1 MEIPDEKKKPFT
13 YERWKEMD
21 LLDASDV
28 ERVLM
33 LNLDSV
39 VSFSELIHNEKLWN
53 RTDMREFVRYV
64 SRKIEKEL
72 LINKN

>member
-1 MEIPDEKKKPFT
+1 MKMPDEKKEPFA

-39 VSFSELIHNEKLWN
+39 VSFSELMHNEKLWN

>member
-1 MEIPDEKKKPFT
+1 MKIPDEKKESFT
-13 YERWKEMD
+13 YMRWKEMD
-21 LLDASDV
+21 LLNASDV

-39 VSFSELIHNEKLWN
+39 VSFSELTHNEKLWN
-53 RTDMREFVRYV
+53 RTDMREFVRFV

-72 LINKN
+72 SANRD

>member
-1 MEIPDEKKKPFT
+1 MKIPDEKKEPFP

-21 LLDASDV
+21 LLNASNT

-39 VSFSELIHNEKLWN
+39 VSFSELMHNEKLWN
-53 RTDMREFVRYV
+53 RTDMREFVRFV
-64 SRKIEKEL
+64 SLKIEKEL
-72 LINKN
+72 SANRD